1 MSTIDVPEASGSPA
15 TALVPT
21 GPRARVRRRAE
32 PIARGFGRL
41 GLTPNA
47 LTLIGFGIAVLAAY
61 FAASQA
67 WLYAGALVIVGAVF
81 DLFDGALARATNQTS
96 RLGAFLDST
105 FDRWGEGVVYV
116 GIIIGA
122 TGAGFGGL
130 AVAAAS
136 AMAAAFMVSYTR
148 AKSESLGFTPGSGM
162 ASVGV
167 APREVRIV
175 ILTAGLLLA
184 GNDRINSVVPPGSTC
199 IDICIE
205 VGGFALLGSLA
216 LITVLATITTIQ
228 RIFHV
233 YREAKKQEQ
242 Q

>member
-1 MSTIDVPEASGSPA
+1 MSQTGMPVTP
-15 TALVPT
+15 LVPP
-21 GPRARVRRRAE
+21 GPRARVRQGVQ
-32 PIARGFGRL
+32 PIARALGRL

-47 LTLIGFGIAVLAAY
+47 LTLIGFAIAVVAAY
-61 FAASQA
+61 FAATQA
-67 WLYAGALVIVGAVF
+67 WLYAGVLVIFGAVF

-116 GIIIGA
+116 GIIIGGIA
-122 TGAGFGGL
+122 AGF
-130 AVAAAS
+130 AEVVVAAGA

-184 GNDRINSVVPPGSTC
+184 GRGPINVVPPAGSVC
-199 IDICIE
+199 IDLCIE
-205 VGGFALLGSLA
+205 PGGIAFLGALA